1 MRLALDTESC
11 IHYIKKIEIGNYIW
25 KKRFCYFSIFTC
37 SYYEQNA
44 DAWGPIFLRT
54 IYSQHTYKV
63 RYDSEQRQLA
73 FKYEMRNPESGA
85 DDGKEENDGMLVLK
99 I

>member
-1 MRLALDTESC
+1 MATTFEKNAFA
-11 IHYIKKIEIGNYIW
+11 IF
-25 KKRFCYFSIFTC
+25 RFSLVAITSKMQMHKDPHFSL
-37 SYYEQNA
+37 S
-44 DAWGPIFLRT
+44 

-63 RYDSEQRQLA
+63 RYDSEKRQLA

-99 I
+99 IVTVKHLEV